1 MQLAR
6 VAPSSSSLSKKLAR
20 LNNRRDYPV
29 HIFPLRRGTER
40 ELTTP
45 GVRSHL
51 AWCGI
56 PVPLF
61 NFAWGQATR
70 LIFGPILL
78 DASQFSGPQLSG
90 HFHPSSTQQ
99 QHDVHPSLPRI
110 GRSAS
115 AEQILWPAIRSASSA
130 RARLREAAAPCPE
143 VHCPFHV
150 LLRGRPS
157 SGASSG
163 HRRSAD
169 ANRPLSSRAF

>member
-1 MQLAR
+1 
-6 VAPSSSSLSKKLAR
+6 
-20 LNNRRDYPV
+20 
-29 HIFPLRRGTER
+29 

-45 GVRSHL
+45 GVRTHL

-56 PVPLF
+56 PVPLL

-99 QHDVHPSLPRI
+99 QNDVHPSLPRI

-163 HRRSAD
+163 NRRSAD
-169 ANRPLSSRAF
+169 AKSAPLFESLLTPAPAVHVPAVHVRAAHVPTVHERAAHVR